1 MDHQEAAQF
10 AALRQPRRRRGT
22 CNAFDDYPCRL
33 PSLPVNSSQ
42 DRTSA
47 PSLRRPCA
55 WPGLRKPRLVL
66 TICNHWAYF
75 LGPSLAEINSSK
87 GGLTMGRF
95 QLLTATLI
103 LGIASA
109 TVEAGP
115 PVRIGI
121 GIGLGFPYYRPYY
134 PYYYGYPYGY
144 PYVVP
149 GPVVYQA
156 PPVVVQSGPVVGTT
170 PTPSYSSPTFSA
182 PEPNQLHPV
191 NPNIQVSFDF
201 HLARLSNP
209 DEALRRESVM
219 ELGRSKNER

>member
-1 MDHQEAAQF
+1 
-10 AALRQPRRRRGT
+10 
-22 CNAFDDYPCRL
+22 
-33 PSLPVNSSQ
+33 
-42 DRTSA
+42 
-47 PSLRRPCA
+47 
-55 WPGLRKPRLVL
+55 
-66 TICNHWAYF
+66 
-75 LGPSLAEINSSK
+75 
-87 GGLTMGRF
+87 MGRF

-219 ELGRSKNER
+219 ELGRSKNERGIDPLAATLAGDKSPSVRDAAARALGLIGSPRALTALIQAAQADNDRDVRHSAQFAVEIIRANLQRN